1 MAPENPFKEGPLEEG
16 LTPKVEGDNFVMGG
30 SSLGPSHSNSSFARV
45 EFRPGETTET
55 AHRREEEEKKKEEK
69 KVRDAIEKDTGYL
82 FEDILR
88 AINPYSETFR
98 IQPDGKLDIIERV
111 DGKPVYFTE
120 AATPDELYQI
130 CGKIQAKHPE
140 YSFSFEID
148 PAGQWLKYTV
158 SKIEKHN

>member
-1 MAPENPFKEGPLEEG
+1 MAPENPFKEGPSEEG
-16 LTPKVEGDNFVMGG
+16 RTPKVAGDNFVMGG

-55 AHRREEEEKKKEEK
+55 AHQREEEKRKSE
-69 KVRDAIEKDTGYL
+69 RDAIEKDPGYL
-82 FEDILR
+82 FQDMLR

-98 IQPDGKLDIIERV
+98 IKPDGKLDTIEAWN
-111 DGKPVYFTE
+111 GEPVYFAE
-120 AATPDELYQI
+120 ATTPDELYRI
-130 CGKIQAKHPE
+130 LGEIQAKHPE
-140 YSFSFEID
+140 HSFSFEID